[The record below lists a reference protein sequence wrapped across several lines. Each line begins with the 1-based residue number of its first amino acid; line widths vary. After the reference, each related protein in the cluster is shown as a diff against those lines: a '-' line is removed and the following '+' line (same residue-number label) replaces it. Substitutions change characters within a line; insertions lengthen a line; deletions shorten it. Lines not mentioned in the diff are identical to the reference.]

1 MFNPDLSIV
10 LVTETWAPEINGVA
24 MTLSRL
30 VAGLAARGHRIRV
43 VRPRQAVETGHPA
56 VPHPLVSEVVRPG
69 LPIPG
74 YTALRLGLPCA
85 GRLIAEWRR
94 QRPDVVHIA
103 TEGPL
108 GCSALSAA
116 EALGITV
123 TSSYHTNFDDY
134 AKHYR
139 IGFLREAAAGFLR
152 RFHNR
157 TSVTMVPSVDL
168 LRRLEAEG
176 LIGGALW
183 SRGVDIDTFSPDRR
197 DPALRAAWGA
207 GPEDCVCLHVGRIAP
222 EKDIPLAIEAFKGI
236 RTRHAGAKMVIVGD
250 GPARPAL
257 ARSLP
262 DAIFTGT
269 LPLERLA
276 AVYAS
281 ADLFVFP
288 SLSETFGNVLCEA
301 MASGVASVGFDYAA
315 AAMFGRDGENMRA
328 IACGDRATFIA
339 AANHLADDV
348 ILRRRISSQ
357 ARQDML
363 GNTWKRVVDRFE
375 ELLIGAVD
383 RHRHEELMPL
393 GA

>member
-1 MFNPDLSIV
+1 MYASPLSLV

-30 VAGLAARGHRIRV
+30 VGGLAARGHRIQV
-43 VRPRQAVETGHPA
+43 VRPRQAVESGQPA
-56 VPHPLVSEVVRPG
+56 VAHPLVSEVVRPG

-74 YTALRLGLPCA
+74 YTALRLGLPCT
-85 GRLIAEWRR
+85 GRLLADWRR

-108 GCSALSAA
+108 VCSALSAA
-116 EALGITV
+116 EALGIPV

-139 IGFLREAAAGFLR
+139 IGFLRNAAAGWLR

-157 TSVTMVPSVDL
+157 TCVTMVPSADL
-168 LRRLEAEG
+168 MRRLEAEG
-176 LIGGALW
+176 LNGCALW
-183 SRGVDIDTFSPDRR
+183 SRGVDIETFAPTRR
-197 DPALRAAWGA
+197 DAALRAAWGV

-222 EKDIPLAIEAFKGI
+222 EKDIPLAIEAFRGVQA
-236 RTRHAGAKMVIVGD
+236 RHPGARMVIVGD

-262 DAIFTGT
+262 QAIFTGT
-269 LPLERLA
+269 LPLDQLA

-281 ADLFVFP
+281 ADLFIFP

-301 MASGVASVGFDYAA
+301 MASGVAAVGFDYAA
-315 AAMFGRDGENMRA
+315 ARMFGRDGQNMRS
-328 IACGDRATFIA
+328 IACSDRAGFIA
-339 AANHLADDV
+339 AVQQLADDAG
-348 ILRRRISSQ
+348 LRRSIAAQ

-363 GNTWKRVVDRFE
+363 GNTWRRVVDRFE
-375 ELLIGAVD
+375 ELLNGAVE
-383 RHRHEELMPL
+383 RHRRDDLLRL